1 MSIKSVFTALAAVA
15 VSLSLAACATD
26 IPPATALNDGALT
39 AAPAGWTS
47 YCERH
52 AEDPGCR
59 A

>member
-1 MSIKSVFTALAAVA
+1 MKPLLI
-15 VSLSLAACATD
+15 SLSVLALGAAMAGCATD
-26 IPPATALNDGALT
+26 IPPATALTDGALT
-39 AAPAGWTS
+39 AAPAGWVS

>member
-1 MSIKSVFTALAAVA
+1 VSVKSIFTALAAA
-15 VSLSLAACATD
+15 AISLSLAACATD
-26 IPPATALNDGALT
+26 IPAATALNDGGLT
-39 AAPAGWTS
+39 AAPAGWVS